1 MLAPCYLVH
10 GGEILQTE
18 EIIQRI
24 KDIASKDGY
33 NSHIVFELNTQF
45 EWDELLNKCQNLDL
59 FAERTLMELRLH
71 GDSVNKKEISMLE
84 SILYQQD
91 NSFCIIIRASKLKS
105 QTLNANWV
113 QHIQKH
119 GKIHI
124 AKPIPISQWYTWI
137 SKRLTQI
144 GFIPN
149 QDAVTCIAKSYE
161 GNLHAAVQCIN
172 KIATVLSPGPLD
184 LQQVLPFIENNTH
197 FSIFELSNAALDG
210 EHERTF
216 SIFSNLK
223 NDGTDPILVLWSAT
237 KEIRT
242 LLLLQHEIKIGS
254 SIEQSASKL
263 GIWRENLP
271 RVKRALQRL
280 STAKLEQLLHLAKTI
295 DTNIKGMQP
304 GDAWQ
309 SLMSIYL
316 TLAGKP
322 ILTTEDTY
330 I

>member
-1 MLAPCYLVH
+1 MLAPCYLIH
-10 GGEILQTE
+10 GGEPLQTE

-24 KDIASKDGY
+24 KDLAAKDGY
-33 NSHIVFELNTQF
+33 NNYVVFELNTQF

-59 FAERTLMELRLH
+59 FAERTLMELRLP
-71 GDSVNKKEISMLE
+71 GETVSKQDNSMLE
-84 SILYQQD
+84 SILHKQD
-91 NSFCIIIRASKLKS
+91 NNFCIIIRASKLKS
-105 QTLNANWV
+105 QTLNASWV

-119 GKIHI
+119 GKIQL
-124 AKPIPISQWYTWI
+124 AKPIPTSQWSSWI
-137 SKRLTQI
+137 NKRLTQI
-144 GFIPN
+144 GFIPSS
-149 QDAVTCIAKSYE
+149 DTIACISQCYE

-172 KIATVLSPGPLD
+172 KIATVLPPGPINLK
-184 LQQVLPFIENNTH
+184 QILPFIENNTH

-210 EHERTF
+210 DNERTF
-216 SIFSNLK
+216 TIFNNLK

-242 LLLLQHEIKIGS
+242 LLLLQHEIKTGA
-254 SIEQSASKL
+254 SIEQSANKL

-271 RVKRALQRL
+271 RIKRAMQRL
-280 STAKLEQLLHLAKTI
+280 PTAKLEQLLHLAKTI
-295 DTNIKGMQP
+295 DTTIKGMQH

-322 ILTTEDTY
+322 ILTTEDLY